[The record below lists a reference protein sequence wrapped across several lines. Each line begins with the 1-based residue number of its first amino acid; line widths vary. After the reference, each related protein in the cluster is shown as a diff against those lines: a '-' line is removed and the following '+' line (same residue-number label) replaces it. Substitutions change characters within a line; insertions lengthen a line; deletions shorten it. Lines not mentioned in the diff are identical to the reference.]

1 MWGLLIQILPSP
13 IAAGNWQSEM
23 ASLFESYNGL
33 PRRATSWSAS
43 QWFSKYYLKVGH
55 HGSGWGIGVNAV
67 DHWGLVIVLVLQP
80 GWKTIVT
87 GQRNLMPHLLMTWRM
102 APPATGTRLAMARIA
117 ANTRPVCVYSRSS
130 DFACVSNR
138 WKVRPFSEI
147 NVRKPALC
155 SRRSTWGC
163 WWGGSRWRRRSPR
176 TSRPA
181 RWTSTWSAST
191 VRGERLKR
199 VSVKLEG
206 KPWEAPVMFSMS
218 SVNLLWPY
226 TYITAI
232 SSRKAIRVRPVAPK
246 LKIWKSR
253 WAQLRQSWESKLGFF
268 TMGANCPKTRQVFSD
283 DVGHFVFGSCMDWT
297 PTCRR
302 EWASIRQPQW

>member
-1 MWGLLIQILPSP
+1 MKLEVHYVYFSYSVPLGMWGLLIQILPSP

-67 DHWGLVIVLVLQP
+67 DHRGLVIVLVLQP

-130 DFACVSNR
+130 DFACV
-138 WKVRPFSEI
+138 
-147 NVRKPALC
+147 
-155 SRRSTWGC
+155 
-163 WWGGSRWRRRSPR
+163 
-176 TSRPA
+176 
-181 RWTSTWSAST
+181 
-191 VRGERLKR
+191 LKQ
-199 VSVKLEG
+199 VKSG
-206 KPWEAPVMFSMS
+206 
-218 SVNLLWPY
+218 
-226 TYITAI
+226 T
-232 SSRKAIRVRPVAPK
+232 
-246 LKIWKSR
+246 
-253 WAQLRQSWESKLGFF
+253 FF
-268 TMGANCPKTRQVFSD
+268 RDQ
-283 DVGHFVFGSCMDWT
+283 
-297 PTCRR
+297 R
-302 EWASIRQPQW
+302 E